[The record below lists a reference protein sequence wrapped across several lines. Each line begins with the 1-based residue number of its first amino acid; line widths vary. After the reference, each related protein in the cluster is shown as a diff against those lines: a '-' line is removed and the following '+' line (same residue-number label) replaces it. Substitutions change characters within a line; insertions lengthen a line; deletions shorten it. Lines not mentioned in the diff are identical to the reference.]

1 MKKIQSLLFLLA
13 LGLGWLIVACDSS
26 DPENISV
33 TARSFRITHSGSEFS
48 VAIGTTDISDTGAV
62 ATSGGVRNINIE
74 NIHIPDSIDIKNI
87 DPNLADKKI
96 VTDATQ
102 KTKKA
107 PIGTTDI
114 SDTGAVVKNTTL
126 RTTDDTIV
134 IGATD
139 ISDMGGILVLSDNTI
154 LAFTFNADGRA
165 LMESIDMMPSA
176 AVKQTC
182 YSLTSNILV
191 KNGELIVKRSDGSV
205 VSYNATTNIVILRK
219 EGDELCIYLKPKS

>member
-1 MKKIQSLLFLLA
+1 MKKFQSLMFLLA
-13 LGLGWLIVACDSS
+13 LSLGWLMVACDSS

-74 NIHIPDSIDIKNI
+74 NIHIPDSVDIKNI
-87 DPNLADKKI
+87 DPNQVDKKI

-126 RTTDDTIV
+126 RTADDTIL

-139 ISDMGGILVLSDNTI
+139 ISDMGGILVLGDNTI

>member
-1 MKKIQSLLFLLA
+1 V
-13 LGLGWLIVACDSS
+13 VACDSS
-26 DPENISV
+26 DPENISA
-33 TARSFRITHSGSEFS
+33 TARSFRVTHSGSEFS
-48 VAIGTTDISDTGAV
+48 VAIGTTDISDTGAI

-74 NIHIPDSIDIKNI
+74 NIHLPDSIDLKNI
-87 DPNLADKKI
+87 DPKLADKKI

-102 KTKKA
+102 KLNKA

-114 SDTGAVVKNTTL
+114 SDTGAVRKDVIVKSA
-126 RTTDDTIV
+126 DTSI

-182 YSLTSNILV
+182 YALTSNILV

>member
-1 MKKIQSLLFLLA
+1 MKKFQSLMFLLA
-13 LGLGWLIVACDSS
+13 LSLGWLMVACDSS

-33 TARSFRITHSGSEFS
+33 TARNFRITHSGSEFS
-48 VAIGTTDISDTGAV
+48 VAIGTTDISDTGAI

-74 NIHIPDSIDIKNI
+74 NINLPESADIKNVKQ
-87 DPNLADKKI
+87 NLADKQI
-96 VTDATQ
+96 VNDAIQ
-102 KTKKA
+102 KTNKA

-114 SDTGAVVKNTTL
+114 SDTGAVRNTVIVKSP
-126 RTTDDTIV
+126 DTSI

-154 LAFTFNADGRA
+154 LAFTFNADGKA
-165 LMESIDMMPSA
+165 HMESIDMMPSA

-191 KNGELIVKRSDGSV
+191 KNGEFIVKRSDGSV
-205 VSYNATTNIVILRK
+205 VSYNATTNIVIIRK
-219 EGDELCIYLKPKS
+219 EGDELCVYLKPKS

>member
-74 NIHIPDSIDIKNI
+74 NIHIPDSVDIKNI
-87 DPNLADKKI
+87 DPNLVDKKI
-96 VTDATQ
+96 VTDASQ
-102 KTKKA
+102 KLNKA

-114 SDTGAVVKNTTL
+114 SDTGAVHVRSVDDTTL
-126 RTTDDTIV
+126 

-154 LAFTFNADGRA
+154 LAFTFNADGKA

-191 KNGELIVKRSDGSV
+191 KNGEFIVKRSDGSV